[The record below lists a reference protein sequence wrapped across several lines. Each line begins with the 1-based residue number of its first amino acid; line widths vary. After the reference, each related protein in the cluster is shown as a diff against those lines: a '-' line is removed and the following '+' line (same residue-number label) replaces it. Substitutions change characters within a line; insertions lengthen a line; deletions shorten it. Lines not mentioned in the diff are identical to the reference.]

1 MTISLTLNPSK
12 QRAFLPAELKDDII
26 SDGDF
31 FGTTCAKGSRV
42 WHFDGAKAVLLGV
55 ANPDHRSM
63 ANLAAGQILRDALR
77 SVPMLTD
84 DDFLLH
90 RMLLPPGAHYPRI
103 ARPNDQHPHEA
114 PGACPDF
121 WSAPNIV
128 VGSLNQ
134 VRFLVEMLNVIF
146 QAVHPVADNMACFGS
161 SIRNL
166 LILACTEC
174 EAQWRGVLQANGHSA
189 TSQNFTTKDYVKLL
203 PAMRLNEYAVKLN
216 HYPWLPEVAPFSN
229 WNTSKPTQTIGWYD
243 DYNAV
248 KHDRENAFHRAN
260 LESAINAIAAVW
272 IMVAAQ
278 FGIHGMREFDD
289 LFRYFHLERVP
300 LWRYSEVYTHGY
312 DGHNSCAGQKNF
324 TF

>member
-1 MTISLTLNPSK
+1 MHISLTLNPSK
-12 QRAFLPAELKDDII
+12 QRAVLPYELKDDII

-31 FGTTCAKGSRV
+31 FGTTGANGSRV
-42 WHFDGAKAVLLGV
+42 WHLDGAKAVLVGV
-55 ANPDHRSM
+55 SDPDHRSM
-63 ANLAAGQILRDALR
+63 AILDADQTLRDALR
-77 SVPMLTD
+77 TVPMLAD
-84 DDFLLH
+84 SEFCLH

-103 ARPNDQHPHEA
+103 ARPNDQHPNEA

-121 WSAPNIV
+121 WSSRDVV

-134 VRFLVEMLNVIF
+134 VRFLVAMLDAIF
-146 QAVHPVADNMACFGS
+146 QAVHPVAANMSCFGS

-174 EAQWRGVLQANGHSA
+174 EAQWRGVLQANGHLA
-189 TSQNFTTKDYVKLL
+189 TSKNFTTNDYVKLL

-216 HYPWLPEVAPFSN
+216 HYPWLLEVAPFLN

-248 KHDRENAFHRAN
+248 KHDRENAFNRAN
-260 LESAINAIAAVW
+260 LESAINAVAAVW

-278 FGIHGMREFDD
+278 FGIQGMREFDD
-289 LFRYFHLERVP
+289 LFRYFQLERVP
-300 LWRYSEVYTHGY
+300 LWRYSEVYTHGC
-312 DGHNSCAGQKNF
+312 DGHKFGAGQKNF
-324 TF
+324 NF